1 MKKSRHPDRHRD
13 ADDRARRLALW
24 QLYLLRNNVIKL
36 TYSFDKLS
44 FEPGC
49 RSSLLTL
56 SKLTGDIF
64 MQYKSLAAA
73 LVTAL
78 PLLASAQS
86 NVTIYGVMDAAV
98 SSEDSGAPS
107 QGRHTVINSGNQS
120 SSRFGFRG
128 TEDLGNGLKALFNLE
143 SGVSIDTGVQDNA
156 GLFQRRAV
164 VGLQNDIGTLT
175 VGREYSPIA
184 AIAGASDI
192 LGQGFYGNNLSAFNP
207 GRLTRRLANSVNV
220 KTAPLSGFSIGAAYS
235 ASPVGQ
241 EPTDGATNNL
251 KGASLEYANG
261 PFYAGLA
268 YHTLKHT
275 PVAPA
280 ITGDDKE
287 YAAGLAYK
295 FGDFEF
301 KGNYLAAD
309 LAGPNNKF
317 EQYNLGAAYSLGQNK
332 FFVNAQQNKLEAA
345 KGKAFTV
352 AYSYTLSKRTNVY
365 ASYAKMFNNDQ
376 AVFGLNA
383 ASTTLA
389 AAAPGTDPSA
399 LSVGLRHTF

>member
-1 MKKSRHPDRHRD
+1 
-13 ADDRARRLALW
+13 
-24 QLYLLRNNVIKL
+24 
-36 TYSFDKLS
+36 
-44 FEPGC
+44 
-49 RSSLLTL
+49 
-56 SKLTGDIF
+56 

-98 SSEDSGAPS
+98 SSEDSGAPG
-107 QGRHTVINSGNQS
+107 QGRRTVINSGNQS

-143 SGVSIDTGVQDNA
+143 GGVAIDTGVQDTQ

-192 LGQGFYGNNLSAFNP
+192 LGQGFYGNNLSAFNSR
-207 GRLTRRLANSVNV
+207 RLTRRLANSVNV

-235 ASPVGQ
+235 AAVIGP
-241 EPTDGATNNL
+241 EGANDAATL

-268 YHTLKHT
+268 YHTLKHA

-280 ITGDDKE
+280 TTGNDKE
-287 YAAGLAYK
+287 YAAGLGYK

-317 EQYNLGAAYSLGQNK
+317 EQYNLGAAYSMGQNK
-332 FFVNAQQNKLEAA
+332 FFFNAQQNKLEAA

-365 ASYAKMFNNDQ
+365 ASYAKMFNNDK

-389 AAAPGTDPSA
+389 AAALGTDPSA